1 MKKLRWSGWDYSEY
15 HMHKLQPNRRF
26 EIDVLPAALRAS
38 VDASQPERYTSLPGC
53 GDKRHT

>member
-38 VDASQPERYTSLPGC
+38 VDASQPERLAS
-53 GDKRHT
+53 

>member
-38 VDASQPERYTSLPGC
+38 VDAFQPERWATQECS
-53 GDKRHT
+53 GDA